1 MCKRDELSYL
11 KDEIREEYLDYSC
24 FELHDE
30 INRLQQVEQ
39 TDEIRLR
46 IQFLTELLHD
56 ACPDR
61 DIFFED

>member
-46 IQFLTELLHD
+46 IQVLTELLHD
-56 ACPDR
+56 ACPDW
-61 DIFFED
+61 DVFFED